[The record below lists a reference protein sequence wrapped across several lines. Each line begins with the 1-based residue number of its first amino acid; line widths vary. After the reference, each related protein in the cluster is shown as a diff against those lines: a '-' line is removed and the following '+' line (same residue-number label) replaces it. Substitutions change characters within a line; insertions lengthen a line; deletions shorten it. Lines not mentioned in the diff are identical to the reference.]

1 MRNSNETFAKF
12 SVNKKTNFD
21 NHQQLII
28 RINIMF
34 IVVVCIQVIKLCYNF
49 YLNFILS
56 DEKQMN
62 YNEKLCYFIVY

>member
-1 MRNSNETFAKF
+1 MKHLPNSVWT
-12 SVNKKTNFD
+12 KKTNFD

-34 IVVVCIQVIKLCYNF
+34 NVVVCIQVIKLCYNF
-49 YLNFILS
+49 NLNFILS

-62 YNEKLCYFIVY
+62 